1 MKKETEKK
9 IRILGRIFF
18 GIYICILVYFMFFS
32 EEWGRKIFGG
42 EYHYNLV
49 PFREISRYLHYWRKI
64 GGWRVLWNLAGNII
78 GFIPFG
84 SLLPIL
90 REKKLGFFKVFLLSF
105 ELSLLIEISQLVL
118 RTGSCDVDDLIL
130 NTLGGC
136 IGYFIYYYMKRMKE
150 NYFEKKV

>member
-1 MKKETEKK
+1 MKKEMEKK
-9 IRILGRIFF
+9 LRILGRVFF
-18 GIYICILVYFMFFS
+18 GIYIVMLIYFMFFS
-32 EEWGRKIFGG
+32 EEWGREIFGG

-49 PFREISRYLHYWRKI
+49 PFQEISRYLHYWRKI
-64 GGWRVLWNLAGNII
+64 GVLRALLNLAGNVV

-84 SLLPIL
+84 MLLPTI
-90 REKKLGFFKVFLLSF
+90 REKKIGFFKVFLLSF
-105 ELSLLIEISQLVL
+105 ELSLLIEISQLLL

-136 IGYFIYYYMKRMKE
+136 IGYGIYWFIECMKE